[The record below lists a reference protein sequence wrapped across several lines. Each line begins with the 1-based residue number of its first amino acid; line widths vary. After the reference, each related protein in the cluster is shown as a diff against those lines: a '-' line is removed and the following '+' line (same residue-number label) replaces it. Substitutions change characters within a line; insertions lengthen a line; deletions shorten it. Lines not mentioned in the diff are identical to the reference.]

1 MCLHASVPQQLRHFV
16 CNFGGSTGQ
25 NPVQFIETPMPLGTL
40 GHALHLTIYHPP
52 SLFDMRYDVLIPA
65 LALQVATF
73 TAVGSMQFD

>member
-1 MCLHASVPQQLRHFV
+1 
-16 CNFGGSTGQ
+16 
-25 NPVQFIETPMPLGTL
+25 MPLGTL